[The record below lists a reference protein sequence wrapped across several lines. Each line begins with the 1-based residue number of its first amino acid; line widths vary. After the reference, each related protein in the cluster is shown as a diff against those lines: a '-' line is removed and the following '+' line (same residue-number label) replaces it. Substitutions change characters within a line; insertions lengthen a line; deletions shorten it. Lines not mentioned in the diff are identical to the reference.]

1 MDSMDAQKMEDCP
14 VESGAG
20 SSQQRGDVP
29 ETVQP
34 ISNRKRKQDHSQLK
48 DEFQLDWLDAVSIPP
63 VEVKI
68 EEESEENN
76 VESNTEEPKNN
87 KLSSSSSVP
96 QKGYEIIKITAIP
109 KLPEEP
115 LSKYKKV
122 EVYTKRHLLEHA
134 FNMGS
139 TPCLSGLQ
147 DFTKTCHHWINEKFS
162 GAEEELRKK
171 FVKTFVNSVSEKYRS
186 KGKGKSGGKLILTAK
201 KYRCYLDGIIQ
212 LDKQD
217 YKRVQLLMQPDA
229 SSNDP
234 HDPLF
239 QDKSMTERTVIQR
252 TNNLWCN
259 EYACSQCSFKTKD
272 QEELNFHYSIH
283 DKKQKDSLSVSGNGE
298 DDNGAL
304 ESLGQLNQDEW
315 EALIKK
321 QKDSPYWSNRSIW
334 DMVLVRANYI
344 GTSQGSVHKKTSPP
358 LEINY
363 LQSEAVHQFPKYTK
377 HS

>member
-1 MDSMDAQKMEDCP
+1 MDSMDAMKMEDCQ

-34 ISNRKRKQDHSQLK
+34 INNRKRKQDHSQLK

-115 LSKYKKV
+115 LSKYELKNNKPSSSSSVINKNGYQIIKKSARPKLPEEPLSKYKKV

-162 GAEEELRKK
+162 EEAYC
-171 FVKTFVNSVSEKYRS
+171 VW
-186 KGKGKSGGKLILTAK
+186 
-201 KYRCYLDGIIQ
+201 
-212 LDKQD
+212 
-217 YKRVQLLMQPDA
+217 P
-229 SSNDP
+229 
-234 HDPLF
+234 PLF
-239 QDKSMTERTVIQR
+239 H
-252 TNNLWCN
+252 L
-259 EYACSQCSFKTKD
+259 
-272 QEELNFHYSIH
+272 
-283 DKKQKDSLSVSGNGE
+283 
-298 DDNGAL
+298 
-304 ESLGQLNQDEW
+304 
-315 EALIKK
+315 
-321 QKDSPYWSNRSIW
+321 
-334 DMVLVRANYI
+334 
-344 GTSQGSVHKKTSPP
+344 P
-358 LEINY
+358 L
-363 LQSEAVHQFPKYTK
+363 T
-377 HS
+377 